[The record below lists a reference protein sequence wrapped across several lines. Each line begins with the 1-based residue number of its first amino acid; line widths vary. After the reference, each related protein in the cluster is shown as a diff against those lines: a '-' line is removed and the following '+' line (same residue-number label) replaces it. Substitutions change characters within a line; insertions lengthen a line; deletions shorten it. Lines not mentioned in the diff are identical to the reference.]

1 MNFITATI
9 KVTEHTGVVKA
20 YGLDYLTASAEIT
33 GSSGSGATKLR
44 LLNYN
49 GGEKGEVF
57 KALPIGKTTLITG
70 QIIFPDDKNAVMDVI
85 VRTIE
90 PSVANDMYVNQVVL
104 ASAFFGKGEIKTQS
118 NSNVSLSIGV
128 KNDNQDQASW
138 LRLEIAPTLFDKLE
152 ARRKTGRKLTALGYL
167 REYRS
172 EGSEGAYRAL
182 VCADFTTDY
191 EGPREGRSQSASAA
205 GYAETEPAPD
215 FAT

>member
-9 KVTEHTGVVKA
+9 KVTQHTGVVKA
-20 YGLDYLTASAEIT
+20 YGLDYLTAEAEIT

-57 KALPIGKTTLITG
+57 KALPLGKTTLITG

-90 PSVANDMYVNQVVL
+90 PSVASDMYVNQVVL
-104 ASAFFGKGEIKTQS
+104 ASAFFGKGEVKTQS

-167 REYRS
+167 REYRA

-182 VCADFTTDY
+182 VCSDFTTDY

>member
-9 KVTEHTGVVKA
+9 KVTQHTGVIKA
-20 YGLDYLTASAEIT
+20 YGFDYLSADAEIT
-33 GSSGSGATKLR
+33 GSGGKSATKLR
-44 LLNYN
+44 LLTFN
-49 GGEKGEVF
+49 GNEKGEVF
-57 KALPIGKTTLITG
+57 KTLPTGKTILITG
-70 QIIFPDDKNAVMDVI
+70 QIVFSNDQNAVMDVI
-85 VRTIE
+85 VNTIE
-90 PSVANDMYVNQVVL
+90 ASVAADMYVNQVVL
-104 ASAFFGKGEIKTQS
+104 ASAFFGKGDLKFQS

-138 LRLEIAPTLFDKLE
+138 LRLEIAPTLLDKLE

-167 REYRS
+167 REYRA

-182 VCADFTTDY
+182 VCSNFTTDY